1 MEITSVT
8 IVSTNLNKK
17 ILDKYRD
24 YHVIDNSFKLEEL
37 LKYSKIIFFNVFN
50 DLEKEKIKD
59 IYNYLDSN
67 KISYINITNNIEEAL
82 LTKYLIIYDKENI
95 LIEGPVIE
103 VLKNDKLLKRIGLSL
118 PFIVELSLL
127 LKDYGL
133 VNEIFLNKESLAGAL
148 WK

>member
-1 MEITSVT
+1 MEVTSVT

-67 KISYINITNNIEEAL
+67 KISYINVTNNIEEAL
-82 LTKYLIIYDKENI
+82 LTKYLIVYDKENI